1 MKRILAVDNLRFKG
15 ARSAARIDNAVGD
28 RIRKRRM
35 LLGYTQE
42 QLADALEISYQ
53 QIQKYET
60 GSNRVSAGRL
70 FQIAQ
75 RLEAPVS
82 YFFEGLGLE
91 FDAEISG
98 HGTAAVGSSRTVID
112 VVRNMGQI
120 QDANVRSAIASLVK
134 ALAGADLQGIDN
146 GHGNGHSDSS
156 DEEDLADLMED
167 NTGHGGNAGSNGK
180 SNGGRGAE
188 D

>member
-1 MKRILAVDNLRFKG
+1 MDNLRFKG

-60 GSNRVSAGRL
+60 GANRVSAGRL

-75 RLEAPVS
+75 RLEAPIA

-91 FDAEISG
+91 FDAE
-98 HGTAAVGSSRTVID
+98 VGVQGGALGSNRTVIE
-112 VVRNMGQI
+112 VVRNLNQI
-120 QDANVRSAIASLVK
+120 SDPNVRSAVASLVK
-134 ALAGADLQGIDN
+134 ALASSGAGESEDQGASPSNFSDLMGEHGDPN
-146 GHGNGHSDSS
+146 AGNGR
-156 DEEDLADLMED
+156 
-167 NTGHGGNAGSNGK
+167 NGRNGGN
-180 SNGGRGAE
+180 GGDHSAE

>member
-1 MKRILAVDNLRFKG
+1 LDNLRFKG

-60 GSNRVSAGRL
+60 GANRVSAGRL

-75 RLEAPVS
+75 RLEAPIA

-91 FDAEISG
+91 FDDEVTSG
-98 HGTAAVGSSRTVID
+98 QALGSSNRTTID
-112 VVRNMGQI
+112 VVRNLSQI
-120 QDANVRSAIASLVK
+120 HDSNVRSAVASLVK
-134 ALAGADLQGIDN
+134 ALANANQDGDSENDDASNYDRLMGENGHGMGDNGHGN
-146 GHGNGHSDSS
+146 GHGNGHSDNNHGT
-156 DEEDLADLMED
+156 ED
-167 NTGHGGNAGSNGK
+167 
-180 SNGGRGAE
+180 
-188 D
+188 

>member
-1 MKRILAVDNLRFKG
+1 LDNLRFKG

-60 GSNRVSAGRL
+60 GANRVSAGRL

-75 RLEAPVS
+75 RLEAPIA

-91 FDAEISG
+91 FDDEVTGGPAMG
-98 HGTAAVGSSRTVID
+98 GSNRTTID
-112 VVRNMGQI
+112 VVRNLSQI
-120 QDANVRSAIASLVK
+120 NDAGVRSALAALVK
-134 ALAGADLQGIDN
+134 ALANTGQDGEDGLGNGSGYDRLPGEN
-146 GHGNGHSDSS
+146 GNGHSHGHSDSGHGNGHP
-156 DEEDLADLMED
+156 D
-167 NTGHGGNAGSNGK
+167 NNH
-180 SNGGRGAE
+180 GAE

>member
-1 MKRILAVDNLRFKG
+1 MLDNLRFKG

-42 QLADALEISYQ
+42 QLADTLEISYQ

-60 GSNRVSAGRL
+60 GANRVSAGRL

-75 RLEAPVS
+75 RLEAPIS

-91 FDAEISG
+91 FDAEVGGLSG
-98 HGTAAVGSSRTVID
+98 GLGSNRTVIE
-112 VVRNMGQI
+112 VVRNLNQI
-120 QDANVRSAIASLVK
+120 GDPSVRSAVASLVK
-134 ALAGADLQGIDN
+134 ALAASGAG
-146 GHGNGHSDSS
+146 
-156 DEEDLADLMED
+156 DEVGVESGDKNDLADLMAD
-167 NTGHGGNAGSNGK
+167 HADQGNGHSAGHSGRHGR
-180 SNGGRGAE
+180 NGGDHSAE

>member
-1 MKRILAVDNLRFKG
+1 MDNLRFKG

-35 LLGYTQE
+35 LMGYTQE

-75 RLEAPVS
+75 RLETPIA

-91 FDAEISG
+91 FDSEVSNG
-98 HGTAAVGSSRTVID
+98 VAALGSNRTVIEM
-112 VVRNMGQI
+112 VRNLGQI
-120 QDANVRSAIASLVK
+120 NDSNVRSALASLVK
-134 ALAGADLQGIDN
+134 ALAQTEASAEDFDGEDADDI
-146 GHGNGHSDSS
+146 SRMM
-156 DEEDLADLMED
+156 DERSE
-167 NTGHGGNAGSNGK
+167 NGSNGGHNG
-180 SNGGRGAE
+180 NGGNGRGGNHGAE

>member
-1 MKRILAVDNLRFKG
+1 MDNLRFKG

-60 GSNRVSAGRL
+60 GANRVSAGRL

-75 RLEAPVS
+75 RLEAPIS

-91 FDAEISG
+91 FDTEVSGASAGGSNRTTIEI
-98 HGTAAVGSSRTVID
+98 
-112 VVRNMGQI
+112 VRNLGQI
-120 QDANVRSAIASLVK
+120 ADPNVRSAIAGLVK
-134 ALAGADLQGIDN
+134 ALANSGGEGEDAASAFERIMADSNHG
-146 GHGNGHSDSS
+146 GGNG
-156 DEEDLADLMED
+156 
-167 NTGHGGNAGSNGK
+167 GGNGGTNGSNGR
-180 SNGGRGAE
+180 NGGNHSAE

>member
-1 MKRILAVDNLRFKG
+1 MDNLRFRG
-15 ARSAARIDNAVGD
+15 ARSAARIDNAVGE

-75 RLEAPVS
+75 RLEAPIS

-91 FDAEISG
+91 FDAEV
-98 HGTAAVGSSRTVID
+98 TGSSAPGVSNRTTID
-112 VVRNMGQI
+112 VVRNMAQI
-120 QDANVRSAIASLVK
+120 PDAHVRAAISALVK
-134 ALAGADLQGIDN
+134 ALAVNAPGAAADDDAAEF
-146 GHGNGHSDSS
+146 DSLI
-156 DEEDLADLMED
+156 ED
-167 NTGHGGNAGSNGK
+167 GAGRR
-180 SNGGRGAE
+180 SNGGRSNGGDHSPE